1 MSGIHIKAMLR
12 AIALTLLIGLL
23 SGCSINLSIT
33 GFQPTREVVQE
44 AIALELSQNKAELR
58 QHLTQHGQSGEPL
71 PKYEVNRVEIWEQD
85 PLKIDGLLAYHVQG
99 TYNLTIQLPEK
110 RVTDR
115 KNNFDLYL
123 QRQAEGKTWR
133 IAKPLGTDEAKHQ
146 TWATYL
152 IKPPG
157 YM

>member
-1 MSGIHIKAMLR
+1 MNGISIHPIFR

-23 SGCSINLSIT
+23 SSCSINLSVT
-33 GFQPTREVVQE
+33 GFQPTREVVQQ

-58 QHLTQHGQSGEPL
+58 KHLSQHGQSGNPM
-71 PKYEVNRVEIWEQD
+71 PNYEVNRVEIWEQD
-85 PLKIDGLLAYHVQG
+85 PLKINGLLAYHVQG

-115 KNNFDLYL
+115 KNSFDLYL

-133 IAKPLGTDEAKHQ
+133 IAKPIKTEDNSAE

-152 IKPPG
+152 VKPPG

>member
-1 MSGIHIKAMLR
+1 MSSIQIKPILR

-23 SGCSINLSIT
+23 SSCSINLSVT
-33 GFQPTREVVQE
+33 GFQPTREVIQR
-44 AIALELSQNKAELR
+44 AIALQLSQNQEELR
-58 QHLTQHGQSGEPL
+58 QHLSQHGQSGNPM
-71 PKYEVNRVEIWEQD
+71 PNYEVNRVEIWEQD
-85 PLKIDGLLAYHVQG
+85 PLKINGLLTYHIQG
-99 TYNLTIQLPEK
+99 IYNLTIQLPEK

-123 QRQAEGKTWR
+123 QRQQEGKTWR
-133 IAKPLGTDEAKHQ
+133 VAKPIATEEKEQQ

>member
-1 MSGIHIKAMLR
+1 MSGIHIKPLLR

-23 SGCSINLSIT
+23 SGCSINLSLT
-33 GFQPTREVVQE
+33 GFQPTREVVQR

-58 QHLTQHGQSGEPL
+58 KHLSEHGQPENPL
-71 PKYEVNRVEIWEQD
+71 PSYEVNRVEIWEQD
-85 PLKIDGLLAYHVQG
+85 PLKIDGLLTYHVQG

-133 IAKPLGTDEAKHQ
+133 IAKLMGTDEQDHQ